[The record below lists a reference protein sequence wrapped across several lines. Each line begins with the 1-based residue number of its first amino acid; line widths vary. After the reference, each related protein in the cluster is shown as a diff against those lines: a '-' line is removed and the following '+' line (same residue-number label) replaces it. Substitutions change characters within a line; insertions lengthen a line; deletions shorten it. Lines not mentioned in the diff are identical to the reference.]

1 MSIVGSE
8 MTDLA
13 DTRPTDTVATR
24 PGKRER
30 LLAAATD
37 LLYRQ
42 GVEKTTLAD
51 IAQAADVP
59 LGNIYYYFKTKDAIV
74 DAVVEAHVRG
84 ITEML
89 ASLDRHYRSPKGR
102 LKALF
107 RTLAGQHDRIA
118 RYGCPHGTLCSE
130 LEKTGRAGEPAVA
143 RLVEIPIAWTEE
155 QFRSMGRRDARDL
168 AIEFIASYQGTAV
181 LTQALRE
188 PALLSREGRRL
199 ERWIDSL
206 DTTK

>member
-1 MSIVGSE
+1 
-8 MTDLA
+8 MTDSADGRPA
-13 DTRPTDTVATR
+13 DTVLTR

-30 LLAAATD
+30 LLGAAAD

-74 DAVVEAHVRG
+74 DAVVEARVRG
-84 ITEML
+84 VEEMT
-89 ASLDRHYRSPKGR
+89 ASFDRRYHSPKGR
-102 LKALF
+102 LKAF
-107 RTLAGQHDRIA
+107 VRTLADQHDVIA
-118 RYGCPHGTLCSE
+118 QFGCPHGTLCAE
-130 LEKTGRAGEPAVA
+130 LEKMGRGDDHGTA
-143 RLVEIPIAWTEE
+143 RLLEIPIAWAEE

-168 AIEFIASYQGTAV
+168 AVELIARYQGTAV
-181 LTQALRE
+181 LTQALSE
-188 PALLSREGRRL
+188 PALMSREGRRL

-206 DTTK
+206 DTTE

>member
-1 MSIVGSE
+1 
-8 MTDLA
+8 MTDSAESRPA
-13 DTRPTDTVATR
+13 DTTVTR

-30 LLAAATD
+30 LVGAAAD
-37 LLYRQ
+37 LLHRQ

-84 ITEML
+84 IEETL
-89 ASLDRHYRSPKGR
+89 ASLDRRYRSPKGR
-102 LKALF
+102 LKALI
-107 RTLAGQHDRIA
+107 RMLADQHDVIA
-118 RYGCPHGTLCSE
+118 QYGCPHGTLCSE
-130 LEKTGRAGEPAVA
+130 LEKKGGGDDHAAT
-143 RLVEIPIAWTEE
+143 RLVEIPVAWAEE
-155 QFRSMGRRDARDL
+155 QFRSMGCHDPRDL
-168 AIEFIASYQGTAV
+168 AVEFIASYQGTAV

-188 PALLSREGRRL
+188 PALLSRESRRL

-206 DTTK
+206 DTTV

>member
-1 MSIVGSE
+1 
-8 MTDLA
+8 MTESADSRPA
-13 DTRPTDTVATR
+13 DTVLTR

-30 LLAAATD
+30 LLGAAAD

-59 LGNIYYYFKTKDAIV
+59 LGNIYYYFKTRDAII
-74 DAVVEAHVRG
+74 DAVVESRVRG
-84 ITEML
+84 VEEMT
-89 ASLDRHYRSPKGR
+89 ASFNRRYHSPKRR
-102 LKALF
+102 LKAF
-107 RTLAGQHDRIA
+107 VRTLADQHDVIA
-118 RYGCPHGTLCSE
+118 QFGCQHGTLYSE
-130 LEKTGRAGEPAVA
+130 LEKTRRGGDHGAA
-143 RLVEIPIAWTEE
+143 RLLDIPISWAEE

-168 AIEFIASYQGTAV
+168 AVEYIASYQGTAV

-199 ERWIDSL
+199 GRWIDSL
-206 DTTK
+206 DTTE

>member
-13 DTRPTDTVATR
+13 DSRPSDTVAAR

-30 LLAAATD
+30 LLAAAAD

-74 DAVVEAHVRG
+74 DPAVEAHVRG
-84 ITEML
+84 IKEML
-89 ASLDRHYRSPKGR
+89 ASLDRRYRNPKGR

-107 RTLAGQHDRIA
+107 RTMTGVRIRIA
-118 RYGCPHGTLCSE
+118 
-130 LEKTGRAGEPAVA
+130 
-143 RLVEIPIAWTEE
+143 
-155 QFRSMGRRDARDL
+155 Q
-168 AIEFIASYQGTAV
+168 
-181 LTQALRE
+181 
-188 PALLSREGRRL
+188 
-199 ERWIDSL
+199 
-206 DTTK
+206 

>member
-1 MSIVGSE
+1 V
-8 MTDLA
+8 L
-13 DTRPTDTVATR
+13 TR

-30 LLAAATD
+30 LLGAAAD

-74 DAVVEAHVRG
+74 DAVVEARVRG
-84 ITEML
+84 VEEMT
-89 ASLDRHYRSPKGR
+89 ASFDRRYHSPKGR
-102 LKALF
+102 LKAF
-107 RTLAGQHDRIA
+107 VRTLADQHDVIA
-118 RYGCPHGTLCSE
+118 QFGCPHGTLCSE
-130 LEKTGRAGEPAVA
+130 LEKTGRGDDHGAA
-143 RLVEIPIAWTEE
+143 RLLEIPIAWAEE

-168 AIEFIASYQGTAV
+168 AVEFIASYQGTAV

-188 PALLSREGRRL
+188 PALMSREGRRL

-206 DTTK
+206 DTTE

>member
-1 MSIVGSE
+1 MSILGSE
-8 MTDLA
+8 MTDSAESRPA
-13 DTRPTDTVATR
+13 DTTVTR

-30 LLAAATD
+30 LVGAAAD

-74 DAVVEAHVRG
+74 DAVVDAHVRG
-84 ITEML
+84 IEETI
-89 ASLDRHYRSPKGR
+89 ASLDRRYHSPKGR
-102 LKALF
+102 LKALI
-107 RTLAGQHDRIA
+107 RSLADQHDVIA
-118 RYGCPHGTLCSE
+118 QFGCPHGTLCSE
-130 LEKTGRAGEPAVA
+130 LEKKGRGDDHAAA
-143 RLVEIPIAWTEE
+143 RLVETPIAWVQE
-155 QFRSMGRRDARDL
+155 QFRSMGRHDARAL
-168 AIEFIASYQGTAV
+168 AVEFIASYQGTAM

-206 DTTK
+206 DTTE

>member
-1 MSIVGSE
+1 
-8 MTDLA
+8 MTDSAESRPA
-13 DTRPTDTVATR
+13 DTMVTR
-24 PGKRER
+24 PAKRER
-30 LLAAATD
+30 LVGAAAD

-84 ITEML
+84 IEETL
-89 ASLDRHYRSPKGR
+89 ASLDRRYRSPKGR

-107 RTLAGQHDRIA
+107 RTLADQHDVIA
-118 RYGCPHGTLCSE
+118 QYGCPHGTLCSE
-130 LEKTGRAGEPAVA
+130 LEKKGGGDDHAAT
-143 RLVEIPIAWTEE
+143 RLLEIPVAWAEE
-155 QFRSMGRRDARDL
+155 QFRSMGRHDARDL
-168 AIEFIASYQGTAV
+168 AVEFIASYQGTAV

-206 DTTK
+206 DTTE

>member
-1 MSIVGSE
+1 
-8 MTDLA
+8 MTDSADSRPA
-13 DTRPTDTVATR
+13 DTVLTR

-30 LLAAATD
+30 LLGAAAD

-74 DAVVEAHVRG
+74 DAVVEARVRG
-84 ITEML
+84 VEEMT
-89 ASLDRHYRSPKGR
+89 ASFDRRYHSPKGR
-102 LKALF
+102 LKALV
-107 RTLAGQHDRIA
+107 RTLADQHDVIA
-118 RYGCPHGTLCSE
+118 QFGCPHGTLCSE
-130 LEKTGRAGEPAVA
+130 LEKTGRGDDHGAA
-143 RLVEIPIAWTEE
+143 RLLEIPIAWAEE

-168 AIEFIASYQGTAV
+168 AVEFIASYQGTAV

-188 PALLSREGRRL
+188 PALMSREGRRL

-206 DTTK
+206 DTTE